1 MNFDRSVGL
10 VGRVDQK
17 PDVTGGLAGGWMI
30 GGTYFSFI
38 LDANKINLDAK
49 KNHLMEKNEKIKLD
63 KNRIVAWVYK
73 K

>member
-17 PDVTGGLAGGWMI
+17 PTVTGGWAGGWMV

-38 LDANKINLDAK
+38 LDANKINVDGNK
-49 KNHLMEKNEKIKLD
+49 IIMEKK
-63 KNRIVAWVYK
+63 
-73 K
+73 